1 MEIGKLKPIKKAK
14 RNQKE
19 SLVGW
24 RPFLNVHMLTRL
36 SNCLMHAFHWRK
48 PFGGV
53 TFGQESEMLLLL
65 ALSQF
70 LDRATLLFVDYNPL
84 LDFVS
89 LFSYNTQ
96 QNCVVTV
103 KFGKQL
109 YITAVSLVLLTTILY
124 LILNRYLVTTLS
136 KTVWP
141 RSNS

>member
-1 MEIGKLKPIKKAK
+1 
-14 RNQKE
+14 
-19 SLVGW
+19 
-24 RPFLNVHMLTRL
+24 
-36 SNCLMHAFHWRK
+36 
-48 PFGGV
+48 
-53 TFGQESEMLLLL
+53 MLLLL
-65 ALSQF
+65 ALSQL
-70 LDRATLLFVDYNPL
+70 LDSATLLFVDYNPL
-84 LDFVS
+84 FDIVS

-96 QNCVVTV
+96 QNCVATV